1 MPGTWPFAH
10 EMKSPRRQASQ
21 VKSQP
26 PNHPTPTRSP
36 MLPPATPS
44 PRASTAP
51 ATSWPGARGKSLPIA
66 PNTVSESEWQTPQA
80 WTLTRTWPGPGSGTS
95 TSTTSNC
102 PLASVTRAIFIVP
115 MAATLPPRDIAA
127 RCVPLES
134 RRRPGCVLAGRDRL
148 EGLRAGAID
157 ERDGVGEHVV
167 LGVRER
173 HPERPRHPARLLR
186 RAGDLVIDRARAAA
200 HELVDGD
207 AALGDEPV
215 GTDRP
220 RAGGVEQLEGEGAS
234 AGAAHLEAGHRH
246 ERGFVI

>member
-36 MLPPATPS
+36 MLHASTPS

-80 WTLTRTWPGPGSGTS
+80 GALTRTWPGPGSGTS

-134 RRRPGCVLAGRDRL
+134 RRVGLRPKPAGTASKDCEPAQLMNVMVLVKTSYLESENEVPSVPATRPGCSV
-148 EGLRAGAID
+148 
-157 ERDGVGEHVV
+157 
-167 LGVRER
+167 
-173 HPERPRHPARLLR
+173 
-186 RAGDLVIDRARAAA
+186 
-200 HELVDGD
+200 
-207 AALGDEPV
+207 EPV
-215 GTDRP
+215 T
-220 RAGGVEQLEGEGAS
+220 L
-234 AGAAHLEAGHRH
+234 
-246 ERGFVI
+246 